1 MKGLLLKDWYVLL
14 RQTKWT
20 LAIVLVY
27 VCLPLAGSQSFLS
40 AFAIIFCAMLPLT
53 LMSLDEK
60 TGFDRYALALPCSR
74 RDVVLSRYLL
84 GLGTVGAVTVL
95 LLLVSAVSS
104 LIYDQRALLSSV
116 CETAPMLAGGL
127 LYLSISLPIAFRFG
141 VEKARLW
148 FVLVTAVLAGSIAAV
163 VSVLPSEPTAL
174 VSFIASPG
182 ILWLVPAALAL
193 FGLSLLLSLRIY
205 EKREL

>member
-20 LAIVLVY
+20 LAVVLVY
-27 VCLPLAGSQSFLS
+27 ACLPLAGSQSFLS

-84 GLGTVGAVTVL
+84 GLGAVSAVTL

-104 LIYDQRALLSSV
+104 LIYDKEDLLSSV
-116 CETAPMLAGGL
+116 CGTAPMLASGL
-127 LYLSISLPIAFRFG
+127 LYLSILLPIAFRFG

-163 VSVLPSEPTAL
+163 VGILPSEQTAL
-174 VSFIASPG
+174 ISFIDSHG
-182 ILWLVPAALAL
+182 ILWLVPAALLL
-193 FGLSLLLSLRIY
+193 FGLSLLLSLRVY